1 MLSIINQLKAIFHK
15 SKSHDVAL
23 VLGGGGARGYAH
35 IGAIEVLQEYGYNI
49 TSVAG
54 TSMGALVGGLYAAG
68 KLQEMKNKIFSL
80 NRRQILSLIDISL
93 GLDHIATG
101 EKLIELL
108 NEMTGNAQ
116 IENLPIPFCCSASD
130 VSSGKEYV
138 FREGSLSDAIRA
150 SISIPGFFSPVRIG
164 THIFVD
170 GSVHNTLPLNQVR
183 RHKGDILV
191 AVNASAADEQPFPSP
206 MQPFSSSIRQ
216 GENAKKYTWQWLS
229 EKLPL
234 MKSKLSKNY
243 ASMAMRIVELS
254 VTNNTEMAKRLTPPD
269 ICVDIPSDK
278 FGMLDFDRGRE
289 IIEYGRIK
297 MEQALQAFNRKK

>member
-1 MLSIINQLKAIFHK
+1 MDKIINKIRSIFHIGQ
-15 SKSHDVAL
+15 SHDVAL

-54 TSMGALVGGLYAAG
+54 TSMGALVGGLFAAG
-68 KLQEMKNKIFSL
+68 KLQEMKNKILSL

-101 EKLIELL
+101 DKLIKLL
-108 NEMTGNAQ
+108 NDMTGNVK

-138 FREGSLSDAIRA
+138 FRKGSLSDAIRA
-150 SISIPGFFSPVRIG
+150 SISIPGFFSPVHIG
-164 THIFVD
+164 NHIFVD
-170 GSVHNTLPLNQVR
+170 GSVHNTLPLNQVQ
-183 RHKGDILV
+183 RHKGDLLI
-191 AVNASAADEQPFPSP
+191 AVNASAANTQPFFSP
-206 MQPFSSSIRQ
+206 LKQTD
-216 GENAKKYTWQWLS
+216 GAKKYSWQWLS
-229 EKLPL
+229 ERLPV

-269 ICVDIPSDK
+269 LCVDIPTDK
-278 FGMLDFDRGRE
+278 FGLLDFERGDE

-297 MEQALQAFNRKK
+297 MEQALQQLRSKK